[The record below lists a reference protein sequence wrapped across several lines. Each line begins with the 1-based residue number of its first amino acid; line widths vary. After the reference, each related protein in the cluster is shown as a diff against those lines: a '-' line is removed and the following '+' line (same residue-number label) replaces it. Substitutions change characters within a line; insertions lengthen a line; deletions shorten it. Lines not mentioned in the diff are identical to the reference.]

1 MRIGYARVSSELQS
15 EDAQLDAL
23 ANSGCER
30 IYHEKI
36 SGKGVKRPELTRLLD
51 SLRTGD
57 TVIVQRL
64 DRLGRSLSD
73 LIHLLS
79 AFKKKNVEFI
89 SLNENIDTSSATGE
103 LIFHLIGAIAQ
114 FERRLISERTKFGLE
129 AAKARGRKGGRKP
142 KLTSSDVKKAR
153 AMLSS
158 CEVSKAEVAQHF
170 NVSSPTLNKA
180 LEK

>member
-1 MRIGYARVSSELQS
+1 MKIGYARVSSELQS

-36 SGKGVKRPELTRLLD
+36 SGKGAKRPELTRLLD

-114 FERRLISERTKFGLE
+114 FERRLISERTKSGLE
-129 AAKARGRKGGRKP
+129 AAKARGRKGGRRP
-142 KLTSSDVKKAR
+142 KLTPSDVQKAR

-158 CEVSKAEVAQHF
+158 GEVSKAEVAQHF
-170 NVSSPTLNKA
+170 KVSRPTLNKA
-180 LEK
+180 LAK

>member
-15 EDAQLDAL
+15 EAAQLDAL
-23 ANSGCER
+23 ANFGCER

-36 SGKGVKRPELTRLLD
+36 SGKGAKRPELTRLLD

-79 AFKKKNVEFI
+79 VFKKKNVEFGVLRP
-89 SLNENIDTSSATGE
+89 SPRNRHQNDDGQMNALFVNSSKNCQ
-103 LIFHLIGAIAQ
+103 IIKNRH
-114 FERRLISERTKFGLE
+114 R
-129 AAKARGRKGGRKP
+129 
-142 KLTSSDVKKAR
+142 
-153 AMLSS
+153 
-158 CEVSKAEVAQHF
+158 
-170 NVSSPTLNKA
+170 
-180 LEK
+180 